1 MKLIQISDF
10 KLGRCI
16 QGFYL
21 CNEKHIRNTKSGD
34 LFLDMIFSDSSGTIP
49 GKLWDLVDQ
58 FQDRFEI
65 GDPVAVKG
73 KVTRFNDHLQL
84 SVTHI
89 NQATNIQYRK
99 YGYSPDL
106 LIKSVDEPVKELWK
120 RLIQLINTLPN
131 PYRKLTMGI
140 FQSHEEKI
148 KVLPE
153 SVNHHQLI
161 RGGYLKYLITKG
173 EIVVDILPYYPNLN
187 KELALCGMLLYDI
200 GKVKAYND
208 NIQVSYTDIG
218 KLIGYPVLGR
228 DIVKAGAMSIK
239 NFPEDILLNL
249 EHIILSQQSSVEQG
263 FIENPRLY
271 EALFIHQIASLDK
284 QMNNIQD
291 AQTNSPN
298 VENRGSY
305 NHLNTIQHK

>member
-1 MKLIQISDF
+1 
-10 KLGRCI
+10 
-16 QGFYL
+16 GFYL

-131 PYRKLTMGI
+131 PYRKLTMDI

-228 DIVKAGAMSIK
+228 DIVKAGAMSI
-239 NFPEDILLNL
+239 
-249 EHIILSQQSSVEQG
+249 
-263 FIENPRLY
+263 
-271 EALFIHQIASLDK
+271 
-284 QMNNIQD
+284 
-291 AQTNSPN
+291 
-298 VENRGSY
+298 
-305 NHLNTIQHK
+305 

>member
-1 MKLIQISDF
+1 
-10 KLGRCI
+10 
-16 QGFYL
+16 
-21 CNEKHIRNTKSGD
+21 
-34 LFLDMIFSDSSGTIP
+34 
-49 GKLWDLVDQ
+49 
-58 FQDRFEI
+58 
-65 GDPVAVKG
+65 
-73 KVTRFNDHLQL
+73 
-84 SVTHI
+84 
-89 NQATNIQYRK
+89 
-99 YGYSPDL
+99 
-106 LIKSVDEPVKELWK
+106 
-120 RLIQLINTLPN
+120 
-131 PYRKLTMGI
+131 
-140 FQSHEEKI
+140 
-148 KVLPE
+148 
-153 SVNHHQLI
+153 
-161 RGGYLKYLITKG
+161 
-173 EIVVDILPYYPNLN
+173 
-187 KELALCGMLLYDI
+187 LCGMLLYDI